1 MPGRLG
7 ESLNPPDREYFARN
21 CHTRQVHLIGCADF
35 PRRREQPVTIP
46 IHYIIIKVGYAM
58 HAQEIEHLIE
68 EQLPGAR
75 ATVRGDDGVHFD
87 AVVVSDR
94 FAGKSLIQQHRLVYA
109 ALGGRMER
117 EEIHA
122 LSLKTYTPDA
132 WRERQTQPA
141 ETLS

>member
-1 MPGRLG
+1 
-7 ESLNPPDREYFARN
+7 
-21 CHTRQVHLIGCADF
+21 
-35 PRRREQPVTIP
+35 
-46 IHYIIIKVGYAM
+46 M

-75 ATVRGDDGVHFD
+75 ATVRGDDGIHFD
-87 AVVVSDR
+87 AVVVSDL
-94 FAGKSLIQQHRLVYA
+94 FAGKSPVQQHRLVYA

-132 WRERQTQPA
+132 WRTQQN
-141 ETLS
+141 

>member
-1 MPGRLG
+1 MQAENL
-7 ESLNPPDREYFARN
+7 
-21 CHTRQVHLIGCADF
+21 
-35 PRRREQPVTIP
+35 EQ
-46 IHYIIIKVGYAM
+46 
-58 HAQEIEHLIE
+58 LIE
-68 EQLPGAR
+68 QNLPGAK
-75 ATVRGDDGVHFD
+75 ATVRGDDGIHFE

-94 FAGKSLIQQHRLVYA
+94 FVGKSRVQQHRLVYA

-141 ETLS
+141 EPLS

>member
-1 MPGRLG
+1 M
-7 ESLNPPDREYFARN
+7 
-21 CHTRQVHLIGCADF
+21 Q
-35 PRRREQPVTIP
+35 
-46 IHYIIIKVGYAM
+46 
-58 HAQEIEHLIE
+58 AQDIERLIE
-68 EQLPGAR
+68 EQLPDAR
-75 ATVRGDDGVHFD
+75 AKVRGDDGVHFE
-87 AVVVSDR
+87 AVVISTA
-94 FAGKSLIQQHRLVYA
+94 FAGKSLLQQHRLVYA

>member
-1 MPGRLG
+1 
-7 ESLNPPDREYFARN
+7 
-21 CHTRQVHLIGCADF
+21 
-35 PRRREQPVTIP
+35 
-46 IHYIIIKVGYAM
+46 M

-122 LSLKTYTPDA
+122 LSLKTSTPDA